1 LLASDE
7 AELVLLDFGCSQELD
22 EERRH
27 GWIRLARAI
36 VSKDVADMAQR
47 MEELG
52 FVADSA
58 SREGL
63 EGYARMVVEDFALVR
78 ERGGDWPNQVEMLA
92 QFASLARRIEDD
104 PITTLPGE
112 AVMLGRVFGTLAGLF
127 LHYRPDTSA
136 ATSVLPIL
144 LFALSRTPIEA

>member
-1 LLASDE
+1 MTETRGEHRAETAKLNDDSDIIEAANDE
-7 AELVLLDFGCSQELD
+7 AAPRQQG
-22 EERRH
+22 
-27 GWIRLARAI
+27 
-36 VSKDVADMAQR
+36 
-47 MEELG
+47 
-52 FVADSA
+52 
-58 SREGL
+58 REGL
-63 EGYARMVVEDFALVR
+63 EGYAKMVVEDFALVR